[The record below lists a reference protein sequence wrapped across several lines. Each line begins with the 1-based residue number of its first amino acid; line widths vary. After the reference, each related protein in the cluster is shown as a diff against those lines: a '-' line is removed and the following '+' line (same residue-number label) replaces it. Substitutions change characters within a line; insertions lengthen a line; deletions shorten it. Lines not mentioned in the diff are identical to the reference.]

1 MLGNARRAWR
11 TIDPARRRWLRV
23 GLGVLAGGAA
33 GYALYA
39 FIGCGTGACPLTSN
53 PIIASALGATIGGFT
68 AHG

>member
-1 MLGNARRAWR
+1 MPGRIASAWKN
-11 TIDPARRRWLRV
+11 IDPARRRWLRV

-39 FIGCGTGACPLTSN
+39 FIGCSTGACPMTSN
-53 PIIASALGATIGGFT
+53 PVIASALGATIGGFT